1 MNPAQAPSPRLLA
14 QLRGEPLLWSGRPD
28 PNVLFARNDLYLVPF
43 TLLWGGFAIFWNVMV
58 WRGHAPVFF
67 RFWGIPFLL
76 IGIYLIAGR
85 FFVKRNRKR
94 GLEYALTRSRALIC
108 DSRGGVRDVPLAHAP
123 IEQNPSRDGR
133 HLGVTFGTTST
144 GRRGGFGFGGGSLP
158 TNSGLDLF
166 TSEATVPDFVDVADV
181 AGLQTALDK
190 IDRG

>member
-1 MNPAQAPSPRLLA
+1 LLT

-28 PNVLFARNDLYLVPF
+28 PNVLFARTDLLLVPF
-43 TLLWGGFAIFWNVMV
+43 TLLWGGIAIFWNVMA

-67 RFWGIPFLL
+67 RLWGIPFLL
-76 IGIYLIAGR
+76 VGVYLIAGR
-85 FFVKRNRKR
+85 FLVKRNRKR

-108 DSRGGVRDVPLAHAP
+108 DSRGGIRDVPLAHAP

-144 GRRGGFGFGGGSLP
+144 GRRGGFGFGGGNLP
-158 TNSGLDLF
+158 ANSGLDLF
-166 TSEATVPDFVDVADV
+166 AFGATVPAFVDVADV
-181 AGLQTALDK
+181 AGLQTALGK